1 MGTLRT
7 NVVESPQGV
16 PEGKPICHAVDTKP
30 VSVQPANR
38 EGSVVSSITSKMF
51 KSRELNLKQTKKI
64 VEKIPPTN
72 LWIYF
77 GKVNCSATE
86 SLEEIIEGY
95 AHNPQMYLQKT
106 VEQAHIHIAC
116 REANMPKSPVGEW
129 IQKDIGIKMSQINTW
144 GRLSFE
150 ITSGKDSE
158 FPIRLNDPKF
168 KHLFE
173 TGEKSNIEEEKNA
186 RLSPEKSFPSSG
198 VASLVTEPNVLQ
210 TVTET
215 EASRTGA
222 SEDNVSS
229 KSASRENSS
238 EPSDVKTPMKKLPPT
253 TRAPEASNRAQNTQ
267 NSPNVNYQLQQKVA
281 TLPQSKASKIDTPPL
296 DDLLTKTSRIYS
308 SEDKGTAQRTPKEYE
323 EIIRDLLERNKFLAM
338 RSQSFENDAIVAKN
352 DFQTMVQRWTD
363 EKGRILNATAQNQSR
378 MFSEINLLT
387 KQIDQLTEALEKEKL
402 QTRMLTERIATTVS
416 YKM

>member
-30 VSVQPANR
+30 VSVQPAIR

-64 VEKIPPTN
+64 VEKIPPMN
-72 LWIYF
+72 LWIYL

-95 AHNPQMYLQKT
+95 AHNPQMYFQKT

-173 TGEKSNIEEEKNA
+173 GCEKSDIEEEKNA
-186 RLSPEKSFPSSG
+186 SLSQENPFPSSG
-198 VASLVTEPNVLQ
+198 VVSKVLGPNVLQ

-215 EASRTGA
+215 EALRRGA
-222 SEDNVSS
+222 SEDNYSS

-238 EPSDVKTPMKKLPPT
+238 EPSGVKTPIKKQPPPT
-253 TRAPEASNRAQNTQ
+253 TRAPEASKRA
-267 NSPNVNYQLQQKVA
+267 
-281 TLPQSKASKIDTPPL
+281 
-296 DDLLTKTSRIYS
+296 
-308 SEDKGTAQRTPKEYE
+308 G
-323 EIIRDLLERNKFLAM
+323 
-338 RSQSFENDAIVAKN
+338 
-352 DFQTMVQRWTD
+352 
-363 EKGRILNATAQNQSR
+363 
-378 MFSEINLLT
+378 
-387 KQIDQLTEALEKEKL
+387 
-402 QTRMLTERIATTVS
+402 
-416 YKM
+416 